1 MDTPPKLSTDPYK
14 GVRDFYPPDMRR
26 LKGIFAAWRKAV
38 EAYGYEEYGASPLE
52 PTELYLSKTSEEIV
66 REQTYSFTDRGDRE
80 VTLRPEMTPTVA
92 RMLAGRLRETPMP
105 ARWYSIPNVFRYER
119 PQKGR
124 LREHFQ
130 LNVDVFGL
138 DAPHAEVEL
147 ILIARRI
154 MREMKIPDSAYVI
167 KLNSRTAL
175 KAGLE
180 KAGFDESIGKEVI
193 RLIDRKEKI
202 SDFTEQLEKLA
213 PGFVLDTNEPDD
225 VAVVRNFL
233 KQQEVTNVEFD
244 PYLARGFDY
253 YTGVVF
259 EIFATDP
266 EHKRSLF
273 GGGRYDGLTK
283 LFGAQEVAA
292 AGFGMGDVTALDLQ
306 TAFASSHELPTE
318 TDLHVCLTGE
328 VANGRI
334 IDLVEKWRDT
344 GLNVSID
351 WSGKKIGDQLKYA
364 DKRTIPFI
372 CVVGTE
378 EFDKQTL
385 SLKRMSDGKTVECSL
400 ADVPATLATLRS

>member
-1 MDTPPKLSTDPYK
+1 MEIPSKLSTEPYK
-14 GVRDFYPPDMRR
+14 GVRDFYPADMRR
-26 LKGIFAAWRKAV
+26 LKAIFAAWRKAV
-38 EAYGYEEYGASPLE
+38 EAYGYEEYNASILE

-66 REQTYSFTDRGDRE
+66 REQTYSFIDRGDRE

-92 RMLAGRLRETPMP
+92 RMLAGQLRETPMP

-138 DAPHAEVEL
+138 DAPYAEVEL
-147 ILIARRI
+147 ILIARRV
-154 MREMKIPDSAYVI
+154 MREMKIPDSAYVV
-167 KLNSRTAL
+167 KLNSRAAM
-175 KAGLE
+175 KAALE

-193 RLIDRKEKI
+193 RLIDRKNKI
-202 SDFTEQLEKLA
+202 SDFDAQLEKLA
-213 PGFVLDTNEPDD
+213 PGFVLDPSEPAD
-225 VAVVRNFL
+225 VEQVRGML
-233 KQQEVTNVEFD
+233 KQQDMTNVEFD

-283 LFGAQEVAA
+283 LFNAQDVPA
-292 AGFGMGDVTALDLQ
+292 AGFGMGDVTAQDLID
-306 TAFASSHELPTE
+306 TVASAEALVTE
-318 TDLHVCLTGE
+318 TKLHVCLTGD

-334 IDLVEKWRDT
+334 VDLIEKWRDA
-344 GLNVSID
+344 GVNVSTD
-351 WSGKKIGDQLKYA
+351 WSGKKIGDQIKYA
-364 DKRTIPFI
+364 DKRGIPLV
-372 CVVGTE
+372 CVIGMDE
-378 EFDKQTL
+378 IDKKNL
-385 SLKRMSDGKTVECSL
+385 SIKRLSDGQTSECSFD
-400 ADVPATLATLRS
+400 DVPSTVSSLL